1 MNAWIGPAI
10 VAAVISS
17 LVTIIGWWLNHRHE
31 QNREAARRQER
42 IRDVQTALRAE
53 IRSHRHRLRL
63 FDEATRFDEVEHG
76 PDSRRAEFTPFVP
89 REVNSFVFEAIVKDI
104 PILPTEV
111 IDPVIVY
118 YRQVQAL
125 AQFAEDLRGDR
136 FATLEWS
143 RKAAMHA
150 DYIAMGKYAGALADA
165 AMDALDVTLARGV
178 FSSSAG
184 GRSVP
189 KSGSAAAPGSGGDL
203 KP

>member
-1 MNAWIGPAI
+1 MDAWIGPAI

-17 LVTIIGWWLNHRHE
+17 LVTVIGWWLNHRHE
-31 QNREAARRQER
+31 QHMDAARRQER

-76 PDSRRAEFTPFVP
+76 PDSQRAEFTPFVP
-89 REVNSFVFEAIVKDI
+89 REVESFVFDAIVQDI

-136 FATLEWS
+136 FMTLEWP

-150 DYIAMGKYAGALADA
+150 DYIAMGVYAGTLADA
-165 AMDALDVTLARGV
+165 AIDAIDVTLALGL
-178 FSSSAG
+178 FNSSGAA
-184 GRSVP
+184 RSVP
-189 KSGSAAAPGSGGDL
+189 KSGSAAAPASGGDV